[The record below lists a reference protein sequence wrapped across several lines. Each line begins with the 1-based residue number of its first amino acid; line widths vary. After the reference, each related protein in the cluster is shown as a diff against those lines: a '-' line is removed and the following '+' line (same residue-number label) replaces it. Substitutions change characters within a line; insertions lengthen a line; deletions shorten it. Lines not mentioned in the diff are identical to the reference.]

1 MQSTLNCSVCRPPE
15 LNRLIASE
23 PDFVGHWLAL
33 PRRQLATK
41 TVLHGAGNALDRTW
55 LVERGL
61 VRSYFSTPQGG
72 EHNRGFHAEGAWVG
86 AGVVPVPNVCPFT
99 LETMEPTQV
108 VELAYSVLREW
119 QQRYPAVGPLLE
131 EAMACM
137 VLSQTQRESQ
147 LLALTPTERYA
158 AFVLEHGALSARI
171 PLHHVA
177 SYLGITNVSL
187 SRIRARMGLIAS
199 DTPPPAPF
207 MPSP

>member
-33 PRRQLATK
+33 PRRQLPAK
-41 TVLHGAGNALDRTW
+41 TVLHEAGRTLDRTW
-55 LVERGL
+55 LIERGL
-61 VRSYFSTPQGG
+61 VRSYFLDAQGR

-86 AGVVPVPNVCPFT
+86 SGIVPMPCVSPFS
-99 LETMEPTQV
+99 LETMEPTQL
-108 VELAYSVLREW
+108 VELAYSVLQGW
-119 QQRYPAVGPLLE
+119 KQRYPAVVPLLD

-147 LLALTPTERYA
+147 LLALTPPERYA
-158 AFVLEHGALSARI
+158 AFVQEHGALSARI

-187 SRIRARMGLIAS
+187 SRIRARI
-199 DTPPPAPF
+199 PKPA
-207 MPSP
+207 

>member
-1 MQSTLNCSVCRPPE
+1 
-15 LNRLIASE
+15 
-23 PDFVGHWLAL
+23 
-33 PRRQLATK
+33 
-41 TVLHGAGNALDRTW
+41 
-55 LVERGL
+55 
-61 VRSYFSTPQGG
+61 
-72 EHNRGFHAEGAWVG
+72 
-86 AGVVPVPNVCPFT
+86 
-99 LETMEPTQV
+99 
-108 VELAYSVLREW
+108 
-119 QQRYPAVGPLLE
+119 
-131 EAMACM
+131 MACM

-147 LLALTPTERYA
+147 LLALTHTERYA